1 MKIEF
6 STIEELY
13 QADAKFL
20 HYTDMGVLG
29 EVEETH
35 NVYTQTT
42 SKKKHLYKIYTN
54 TITGKMYLK
63 KNGKTTF
70 VSKDATQWENQEA
83 KKKILF
89 MNKNGKYLWM
99 ME

>member
-20 HYTDMGVLG
+20 HYTDMGVLS
-29 EVEETH
+29 EVEEKH
-35 NVYTQTT
+35 DFFTQTT
-42 SKKKHLYKIYTN
+42 SKKNHLYKIYTN

-70 VSKDATQWENQEA
+70 VLKDANQWTDQEA
-83 KKKILF
+83 KDKIFF